1 MLGPPGI
8 DGKFGRYTESAVL
21 KFQKDNHLKKL
32 DGVAGRETWT
42 AICKLLSPN
51 TPTSMIENTN
61 DLYRQLAFEQETP
74 TEVETQSETESTSP
88 HIEEFEDD
96 IPAINWEILLNETGS
111 NLEANATEQ
120 IPP

>member
-1 MLGPPGI
+1 MRI
-8 DGKFGRYTESAVL
+8 QTTFIVS
-21 KFQKDNHLKKL
+21 
-32 DGVAGRETWT
+32 
-42 AICKLLSPN
+42 S
-51 TPTSMIENTN
+51 
-61 DLYRQLAFEQETP
+61 AFEQETP

-120 IPP
+120 IPPVQKCD